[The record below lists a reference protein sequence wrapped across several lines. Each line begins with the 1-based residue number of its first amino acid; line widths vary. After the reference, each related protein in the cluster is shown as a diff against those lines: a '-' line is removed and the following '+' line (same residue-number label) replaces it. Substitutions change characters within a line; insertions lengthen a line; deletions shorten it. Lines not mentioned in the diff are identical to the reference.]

1 MMKTVTPHEKR
12 ILESLYKSAHRVRA
26 EQELQRSL
34 VTNLRDHEVSWET
47 IAQMLGVTKQ
57 AAQQRFTA

>member
-1 MMKTVTPHEKR
+1 MMKTLTPYDKR

-26 EQELQRSL
+26 EHDLQRSL
-34 VTNLRDHEVSWET
+34 VTNLRDHEVPWET

-57 AAQQRFTA
+57 AAQQRFGA